1 MTTLYKTGR
10 VTIANGSTKVYGV
23 DTAWLINEVKATD
36 LIVLNGQVHEIQEVT
51 TSSEITLTDTY
62 IGDKIESGEYTIIR
76 IAAQVLAADLA
87 EKIQQLVD
95 NYNSR
100 ETHIAK
106 ILAEHDKYV
115 QILKKLRIYIDSD
128 GNLAQSDEITTPST
142 VIIDGVEYPL
152 TDSSDVSELLQELGI
167 NH

>member
-1 MTTLYKTGR
+1 MTLYRTGR
-10 VTIANGSTKVYGV
+10 VTVLRNTQKVTGIS
-23 DTAWLINEVKATD
+23 TAWLLGDIRSSD
-36 LIVLNGQVHEIQEVT
+36 IFILNGAVHEISEVK
-51 TSSEITLTDTY
+51 SSTELTLVEPY
-62 IGDKIESGEYTIIR
+62 IGADVENVEYIIVKV
-76 IAAQVLAADLA
+76 AQQVLAADLA